1 MQSSG
6 FVRLI
11 TCHHMKQTDQYL
23 GMVYP
28 LLMLTF
34 AVSIRIVL
42 YSFEN

>member
-6 FVRLI
+6 FVCLI
-11 TCHHMKQTDQYL
+11 TYHHMKQTDQYL

-34 AVSIRIVL
+34 AVSIRIVM
-42 YSFEN
+42 YFF